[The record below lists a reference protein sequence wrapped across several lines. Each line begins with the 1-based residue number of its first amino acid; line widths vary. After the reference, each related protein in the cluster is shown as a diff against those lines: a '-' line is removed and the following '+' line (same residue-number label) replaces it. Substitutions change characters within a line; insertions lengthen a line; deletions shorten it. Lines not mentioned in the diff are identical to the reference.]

1 MKLICFHTS
10 PRRNNIL
17 DPTQCTSSS
26 MAMHNGG
33 LPGIYFSSTNE
44 EAYTSNP
51 QLFRDFIV
59 GRQKRYGRFLHE
71 FMLDLSRPHFSCDR
85 LTITKDTLNKINTV
99 AQAFDNDKLDV
110 IFRTL
115 KNVSKNDSQFLKML
129 IHNSSS
135 EYDVRKWLAALSEV
149 ADFIAADKYFEIPAD
164 GVLFVPTRP
173 DTITNL

>member
-1 MKLICFHTS
+1 
-10 PRRNNIL
+10 
-17 DPTQCTSSS
+17 
-26 MAMHNGG
+26 MAIHNGG
-33 LPGIYFSSTNE
+33 LPGIYFSSASE
-44 EAYTSNP
+44 EAYTTNP
-51 QLFRDFIV
+51 QLLRDLVV

-71 FMLDLSRPHFSCDR
+71 FGLDLNRPHFSRDR
-85 LTITKDTLNKINTV
+85 LTITKDTLNKINSV
-99 AQAFDNDKLDV
+99 AQAFDNEKLDV

-135 EYDVRKWLAALSEV
+135 EYDVRTWLAALSGV
-149 ADFIAADKYFEIPAD
+149 ADFIVSDEYFELPAD